1 MSREQ
6 IRAGLGEAAP
16 AAFLESW
23 IRFLRL
29 VAVWSAKTS
38 QNAPAAISESPKAV
52 WRRPQLWGRAEAAHD
67 CVDGLGY
74 RHRSTTPK
82 DAFRSALSL
91 RVLIPGSGC
100 LIRTIP
106 GHALTKF
113 IYRSDVL
120 SNLARQPADRS
131 LRGMDAVPVD

>member
-1 MSREQ
+1 MIVSM
-6 IRAGLGEAAP
+6 
-16 AAFLESW
+16 
-23 IRFLRL
+23 
-29 VAVWSAKTS
+29 
-38 QNAPAAISESPKAV
+38 
-52 WRRPQLWGRAEAAHD
+52 
-67 CVDGLGY
+67 GLGY

-131 LRGMDAVPVD
+131 LRGMDAVPVG